1 MAAWRGGHV
10 TLGSRTGDAY
20 DIAEGLSGGDKIVVD
35 GALFLQFMQ
44 NQ

>member
-1 MAAWRGGHV
+1 MGR
-10 TLGSRTGDAY
+10 RMFDAY
-20 DIAEGLSGGDKIVVD
+20 ELAEGLSGGDKIVVD